1 MQTPFSR
8 SKCFPLIRLD
18 LALHIVPRIRYLG
31 FTTRGKNDPLTT
43 TEDLSACKS
52 KRTLIQLLT
61 VNSALGRGD
70 RELFVQRDGSS
81 PRRLLR
87 RRHEGYLRIDLL
99 AATLQSNREVDVFV
113 LRTARQI
120 FSRPPTYPTNYGGVH
135 DVRLHLHAIG
145 RSTSMKVEVS
155 LHQLGVRVHY
165 MRVIKTNLPSRWIR
179 IQGSNQF
186 FKLFS
191 FFFSFLSIR
200 SRMLWFWIGRQGYP
214 NLFLHVPSCMTAPA
228 S

>member
-1 MQTPFSR
+1 MQNPFSR
-8 SKCFPLIRLD
+8 SKCFPLIRLS
-18 LALHIVPRIRYLG
+18 LALHIVPQIRYLG
-31 FTTRGKNDPLTT
+31 FTTRGMKDPLTT

-81 PRRLLR
+81 PRRLLQ
-87 RRHEGYLRIDLL
+87 RRHEGYLRSDLL

-113 LRTARQI
+113 LRTVRQI
-120 FSRPPTYPTNYGGVH
+120 FSRPPTYARNYGGVH

-186 FKLFS
+186 F
-191 FFFSFLSIR
+191 
-200 SRMLWFWIGRQGYP
+200 
-214 NLFLHVPSCMTAPA
+214 
-228 S
+228 